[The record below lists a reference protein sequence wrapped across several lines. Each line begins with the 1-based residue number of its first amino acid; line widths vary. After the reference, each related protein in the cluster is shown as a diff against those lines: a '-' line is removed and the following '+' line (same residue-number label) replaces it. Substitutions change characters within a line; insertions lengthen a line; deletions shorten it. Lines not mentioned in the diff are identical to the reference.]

1 MLKQLKK
8 LISELIKYL
17 QNKNDQME
25 SVWININDLPIQF
38 GETLEERLETF
49 KKYREMGIIVINKTK
64 CDV

>member
-1 MLKQLKK
+1 MLKQLKE

-25 SVWININDLPIQF
+25 TTWININDLPIQF

-49 KKYREMGIIVINKTK
+49 KKFKKMGIIVIDKTK
-64 CDV
+64 RDV